1 MMGAMDRRFDLLSV
15 TRDATSAARLSSA
28 WRLSTS
34 SLHGGTCQL
43 GTHRRLGE
51 PDTTYSILPTDRLG
65 IRRRTSGGLL
75 LVLLLLDAVD
85 VPEPPLA
92 VALAEPAG
100 PVTEAD
106 AVTLTPDEV
115 TSATEVED
123 PGETDCAAT
132 MDSRDHRAR
141 RREKKDCILAAILR
155 TEIRICSG
163 LGKGKNEC
171 ESPRWTER
179 ASGEGLGGRSWRGG
193 CR

>member
-1 MMGAMDRRFDLLSV
+1 M
-15 TRDATSAARLSSA
+15 T
-28 WRLSTS
+28 
-34 SLHGGTCQL
+34 
-43 GTHRRLGE
+43 

-115 TSATEVED
+115 TAATEVDD
-123 PGETDCAAT
+123 PGETDCAAA
-132 MDSRDHRAR
+132 MDRRDHRAK
-141 RREKKDCILAAILR
+141 RREKNDCILAVILR
-155 TEIRICSG
+155 TAIRICSG
-163 LGKGKNEC
+163 FGKGKNEC

-179 ASGEGLGGRSWRGG
+179 ASREASEVGLGEVGAGEEREPQRGVVSRREYKVHRIG
-193 CR
+193 GTRWGTARWTSIQRESLLYA